1 MAGSARGSRLPYRS
15 GIPGERAFS
24 FQAGTCREE
33 HPMWSAISRSLP
45 RFAPARLPHTRR
57 RPKLERLEERAML
70 STIALTVNTLAD
82 DPEGSVT
89 GQTTLR
95 DAITTAD
102 AGTGNQYVIKFAVK
116 GTIDLTGALPALD
129 NNIAIKG
136 PGAKNLTVQ
145 RNPTASPFRIFTVD
159 TGDTVNIS
167 GLTIAGGYT
176 HDGGGLDNFG
186 TLTVSNSV
194 FSSNFAGGGGGLYNE
209 SGATATV
216 IGSTFTRN
224 SADLGGGGGLENFGT
239 ATVIGSTFSSNGAD
253 GGGGGLENFG
263 TATVIGSTFTRNGT
277 GSYGGGIS
285 NLSFNGGPATVTVVG
300 STFTSNSADSFDG
313 GGLANFSVNG
323 GPATTTATVI
333 GSTFTRNSAS
343 AGGGIANESGGTA
356 TVIGS
361 TFTGNSGFDQGGGGI
376 LNGSFNG
383 GPATATVIGSTF
395 TSNSTDLGY

>member
-1 MAGSARGSRLPYRS
+1 MAGGAQKPRRPYRS
-15 GIPGERAFS
+15 GTRAIGLLDFS
-24 FQAGTCREE
+24 ARTCSEE
-33 HPMWSAISRSLP
+33 PPMWSATSRLLP
-45 RFAPARLPHTRR
+45 QFAPARRRHARR
-57 RPKLERLEERAML
+57 RFTLERLEERAML
-70 STIALTVNTLAD
+70 STIALSVNTLAD
-82 DPEGSVT
+82 DPSGPT
-89 GQTTLR
+89 PGNTTLR
-95 DAITTAD
+95 DAITQAD
-102 AGTGNQYVIKFAVK
+102 GGTGNQYVIKFAVK

-277 GSYGGGIS
+277 GSYGGGIG
-285 NLSFNGGPATVTVVG
+285 NVGGPATVTVIG
-300 STFTSNSADSFDG
+300 STFTSNTADSFDG

-323 GPATTTATVI
+323 GPATAT
-333 GSTFTRNSAS
+333 
-343 AGGGIANESGGTA
+343 
-356 TVIGS
+356 
-361 TFTGNSGFDQGGGGI
+361 
-376 LNGSFNG
+376 
-383 GPATATVIGSTF
+383 ATATVIGSTF
-395 TSNSTDLGY
+395 TSNSASAGGGI